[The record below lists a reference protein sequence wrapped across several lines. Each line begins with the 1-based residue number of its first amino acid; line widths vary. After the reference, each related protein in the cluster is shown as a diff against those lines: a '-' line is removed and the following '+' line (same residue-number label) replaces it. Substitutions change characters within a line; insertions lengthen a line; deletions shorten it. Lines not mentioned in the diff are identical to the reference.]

1 MDDLVKR
8 LRKKVEVQGHQDGV
22 PCWMWQEIPLQVE
35 AADKIDRLTAEL
47 AEARDLARR
56 AAQMLIEEIGAPGP
70 ENVDETATR
79 AVATI
84 TRLTAELAE
93 MKERADGELPSYTE
107 QRCAVENAK
116 LEDQLAE
123 ALGDW
128 QWMLDALMSGRL
140 WFDRRWHQ
148 WRVDGYSYDVDRF
161 DLVRAAIDAGEGEVT
176 S

>member
-1 MDDLVKR
+1 VSDDRSPIGIVNKEAADRRRQRRKGHIQIIEEDRKR
-8 LRKKVEVQGHQDGV
+8 LREENE
-22 PCWMWQEIPLQVE
+22 CLI
-35 AADKIDRLTAEL
+35 AEL

-123 ALGDW
+123 ALRDW

-161 DLVRAAIDAGEGEVT
+161 DLVRAAIDAGKGE
-176 S
+176 